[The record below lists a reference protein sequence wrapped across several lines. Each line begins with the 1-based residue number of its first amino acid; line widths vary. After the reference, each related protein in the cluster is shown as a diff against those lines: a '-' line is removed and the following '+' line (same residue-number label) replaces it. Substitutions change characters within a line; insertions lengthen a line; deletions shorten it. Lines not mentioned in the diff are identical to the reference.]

1 MATAVKK
8 ALSLPAVQ
16 SAIKSRAS
24 SMATKRVKEEVSK
37 VRAKLRASAPMI
49 RRDVVEAQLIPAGV
63 GAVGAVGFDLLFS
76 KLGARIAGGAR
87 GDIIKTAVAIGSG
100 FALSKVTKNPHV
112 QHAALGA
119 ATVNVYKLLTR
130 VGTRTAAGTL
140 AGLMSESHD
149 MDLAGYPELMPAA
162 LPMEPQY
169 SSALAGSWS
178 NPAPARS
185 EIG

>member
-16 SAIKSRAS
+16 SAIKARAS

-37 VRAKLRASAPMI
+37 ARAKFRAAAPMI
-49 RRDVVEAQLIPAGV
+49 RKDVIEAQLIPAGV
-63 GAVGAVGFDLLFS
+63 GAVGAVGFDLVFS
-76 KLGARIAGGAR
+76 KLGTRVAGGAR
-87 GDIIKTAVAIGSG
+87 GDVIKAAAAIGAG
-100 FALSKVTKNPHV
+100 FGLSKITKNPHV

-130 VGTRTAAGTL
+130 IGQRTAAGTL

-149 MDLAGYPELMPAA
+149 MDLAGYPELMAPAPA
-162 LPMEPQY
+162 Y
-169 SSALAGSWS
+169 AGDLAGSFAL
-178 NPAPARS
+178 PAVPRS